1 MNILGHMNIVLLQTH
16 LTIEDTELLIKEFPQ
31 YLFLP
36 VTPTSYKNLNDEH
49 WARVEILFGAFLS
62 EEDCNKAHQLRWVH
76 VPTPNLGRLNLK
88 QMDDKNILITTT
100 AEENIIQIGEF
111 VLGTIL
117 AFAKNLFQWQTLKH
131 VPPLV
136 WDSKWRES
144 MWSLKGRTLL
154 QIGLDGRGTEIAR
167 RCQEMGMH
175 VIGALPHKTL
185 HPYCHETI
193 SFGEAHLALSKA
205 DVVSLC
211 LPENKQWTK
220 FFDADDFA
228 LMKKGA
234 ILIVLGTHAVVDE
247 NALAEYCAQGKLR
260 GALFDSN
267 YLTPPAPRSL
277 LWTLPNVLITP
288 DVAPRPKNV
297 ETQSFHTFLYNL
309 RQYSH
314 GNFKDM
320 RHLVEIAHHQEFH

>member
-1 MNILGHMNIVLLQTH
+1 MNIVLLQTH
-16 LTIEDTELLIKEFPQ
+16 LTVEDTELLIKEFPQ

-49 WARVEILFGAFLS
+49 WARVEILYGSRLS
-62 EEDCNKAHQLRWVH
+62 EEDSKKAHQLRWVH
-76 VPTPNLGRLNLK
+76 TPTPNLGRLNLTTLLEG
-88 QMDDKNILITTT
+88 DHVLITTT
-100 AEENIIQIGEF
+100 VEENILQIGEF
-111 VLGTIL
+111 VLGAIL
-117 AFAKNLFQWQTLKH
+117 AFAKNLFHWHSLKH

-154 QIGLDGRGTEIAR
+154 QIGLDARGTEIAR
-167 RCQEMGMH
+167 KCQEMDMH

-185 HPYCHETI
+185 HPYCHETV
-193 SFGEAHLALSKA
+193 SFADTHLILPKA
-205 DVVSLC
+205 DVISLC
-211 LPENKQWTK
+211 MPENKQWAK
-220 FFDADDFA
+220 FFDADDFEK
-228 LMKKGA
+228 MKKDI

-247 NALAEYCAQGKLR
+247 NALASYCATGKLR
-260 GALFDSN
+260 GALFDSS

-288 DVAPRPKNV
+288 EVAPRPKNV

-320 RHLVEIAHHQEFH
+320 RHLFDFTCLEN